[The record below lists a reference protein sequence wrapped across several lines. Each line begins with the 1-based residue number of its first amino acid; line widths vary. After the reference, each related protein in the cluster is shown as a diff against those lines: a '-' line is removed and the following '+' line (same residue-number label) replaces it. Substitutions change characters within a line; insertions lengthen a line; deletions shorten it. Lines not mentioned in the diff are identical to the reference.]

1 MRLHLIPN
9 SHIDPVWLWDKYEGI
24 DEVLNTF
31 RSACAR
37 LDEYPAL
44 TFAASSL
51 QFYEW
56 VQHYD
61 VELFQRIKALV
72 SAGRWEVVGGW
83 WVEADTNLPGEVSF
97 LKHAELSQAFTR
109 EHFGREISVAYLPD
123 TFGHP
128 ATLPKIL
135 AKTGFKYLIFCRP
148 NEAEKPDLPA
158 NLFYWE
164 YAGYRVLAYR
174 LKHHYLQYGSAG
186 PARVNARHLYSLLS
200 DIEYRKNPV
209 NCYLFGVG
217 DHGGGPSIAEIEF
230 YNRFIQNQ
238 PEGDAAYSTC
248 LRFFEEAAMNAA
260 IPVYRGD
267 LHSHA
272 VGCYSVAGDVKRAIR
287 RCEHG
292 LQFAVRALAMNKET
306 DGRLKQ
312 AWKTTLFNQFH
323 DILAGSCSPD
333 AADQARAEMGGV
345 DSTWRDTAYT
355 ALQSVSKSRPAR
367 AAEGEFRIFNTLP
380 FEVTVPLQIESFAY
394 YKPNAAFRDEEG
406 NEITVQEVL
415 PSVRCTSRRWEFVDS
430 LPAQGFKSYAFDS
443 ATSVERPGPEAIHF
457 QAGDA
462 IATAALQVSADG
474 TITLRPRT
482 DEPVA
487 VLEQPMRFLVV
498 DDCSDT
504 WGHGVKTF
512 DNVAGAFELE
522 SSAVLSGPVTSKLY
536 QRWRYEGSTLEMTT
550 ALYARLPGIYLDV
563 AVNWTEKRKLLKL
576 EIHPTG
582 ADLPVVMMQG
592 AGGTIERQADGGEL
606 PLHHWLW
613 LPGHSG
619 GLAVVQDGAFACD
632 ALGGRL
638 RLTLVRSSLYG
649 FDNSTQLPPGDP
661 QRHTDQ
667 GVHRIRLC
675 LLPRQNLGARQLER
689 FATAFLE
696 PYPVIREGRQT

>member
-56 VQHYD
+56 VHHYD
-61 VELFQRIKALV
+61 LELFQRIKALV
-72 SAGRWEVVGGW
+72 AAGRWEVVGGW
-83 WVEADTNLPGEVSF
+83 WVEADTNLPGEASF
-97 LKHAELSQAFTR
+97 FKHAELSQAFTR
-109 EHFGREISVAYLPD
+109 EHFGREINVAYLPD

-135 AKTGFKYLIFCRP
+135 SKSGFKYLLFARP

-174 LKHHYLQYGSAG
+174 LKHHYTQYGSPG
-186 PARVNARHLYSLLS
+186 PARVNPRHLYSLLN
-200 DIEYRKNPV
+200 DEEYRKNPV

-238 PEGDAAYSTC
+238 PEKDAAYSTC
-248 LRFFEEAAMNAA
+248 LRFFEEAAQGAA

-267 LHSHA
+267 LHMHA
-272 VGCYSVAGDVKRAIR
+272 AGCYSVMGDVKQAVRG
-287 RCEHG
+287 CEHG
-292 LQFAVRALAMNKET
+292 LQVAARALAMNKES
-306 DGRLKQ
+306 DARLR
-312 AWKTTLFNQFH
+312 AVWKTTLFNQFH
-323 DILAGSCSPD
+323 DILPGSCSPD
-333 AADQARAEMGGV
+333 AADRARAELGGV
-345 DSTWRDTAYT
+345 ESTWRDTAYT
-355 ALQSVSKSRPAR
+355 ALQSVSGTRPAW

-406 NEITVQEVL
+406 NEILIQEVL
-415 PSVRCTSRRWEFVDS
+415 PSVRCMNRRWEFVDS
-430 LPAQGFKSYAFDS
+430 LPAQGFKAYAFDN
-443 ATSVERPGPEAIHF
+443 ATPVDRPDHETIHF

-462 IATAALQVSADG
+462 IATAAVRVSDGG
-474 TITLRPRT
+474 TISLRPQS
-482 DEPVA
+482 DEPLA
-487 VLEQPMRFLVV
+487 VLEQPMRFLVM
-498 DDCSDT
+498 DDRSDT

-512 DNVAGAFELE
+512 DAVVGAFELE
-522 SSAVLSGPVTSKLY
+522 ASSVLSGLVTGKLY
-536 QRWRYEGSTLEMTT
+536 QRWRYGSSTLEVTT
-550 ALYARLPGIYLDV
+550 SLYPRLPGVYLDV
-563 AVNWTEKRKLLKL
+563 TVTWGEKRKLLKM
-576 EIHPTG
+576 EIHPAG
-582 ADLPVVMMQG
+582 ADLPVVTMQG
-592 AGGTIERQADGGEL
+592 AGGAIEREADGREL

-632 ALGGRL
+632 VMSGRL

-649 FDNSTQLPPGDP
+649 YHDPTRLSPDDP

-667 GVHRIRLC
+667 GIRRVRLC

-689 FATAFLE
+689 FAAAFVE
-696 PYPVIREGRQT
+696 PYLIIREGRQ